1 MPVYQNSKGER
12 SYSQD
17 AKLVE
22 NIERDLHRD
31 LLAVASDARAL
42 VEMAE
47 AVAAEG
53 ETYNLD
59 SELRATINEAM
70 GALTDLHA
78 AMPKPRLEAVR

>member
-17 AKLVE
+17 ARLVC

-31 LLAVASDARAL
+31 LMAVASDARAL
-42 VEMAE
+42 IEMAE
-47 AVAAEG
+47 AVAHDG
-53 ETYNLD
+53 DMYNLD
-59 SELRATINEAM
+59 AELREQINEAM